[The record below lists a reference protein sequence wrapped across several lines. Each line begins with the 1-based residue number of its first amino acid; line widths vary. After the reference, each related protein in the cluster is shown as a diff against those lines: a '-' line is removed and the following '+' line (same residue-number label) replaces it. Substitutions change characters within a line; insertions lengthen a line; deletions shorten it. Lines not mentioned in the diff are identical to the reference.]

1 LSPRPVVH
9 CDTLADHPSS
19 PLVPEEAMEAATLG
33 WPTAAIEPLRRAS
46 RRSPLLLRAHA
57 PRVDGNR
64 RDRHL
69 LQQHVGILLVEAEWP
84 EGRRRPR
91 DLASSPSR
99 ADDTSTN
106 SCTALASAYTGTSA
120 SRSSIS
126 ATRRGAEAE
135 ETAPLRALR
144 SKLSLRHAVAD
155 GRRRLLH
162 RAIFSG

>member
-46 RRSPLLLRAHA
+46 TRSPLLLRAHA

-64 RDRHL
+64 RGRHL
-69 LQQHVGILLVEAEWP
+69 FQQHVGILLVEAERP

-99 ADDTSTN
+99 ADDTG
-106 SCTALASAYTGTSA
+106 TGTSA

-155 GRRRLLH
+155 E
-162 RAIFSG
+162 